1 MGMMSSEIGWKASTT
16 IAPRKAMGEGL
27 VTVTG
32 ASGYIGSHVVANLLA
47 RGRDVRA
54 TVRDTSDP
62 IKVDHLKELEIG
74 EGGSLEIVEMDLF
87 DVDSVHAA
95 IAGCTDL
102 IHTAAAVRISAK
114 DSQRQIV
121 DPSVVGTQNV
131 VEAVDATGTVERFVH
146 TSSTAAIRPM
156 RWRDGETLTTD
167 TWADDATLDGNPYG
181 LAKVEAERVVRKW
194 HAAKDIDD
202 RPHMVTIHPS
212 VVFGPP
218 MSKIHLRGSLAFV
231 MALVRREI
239 PVVLP
244 MQVNIVDVRDV
255 AEAHVRALT
264 RGEDAGRYLTVSG
277 DMQFKDISLAIRQ
290 AHPELKTP
298 TFTLPYPVALV
309 VSIFHKSLSLSWARQ
324 HLRRRLYWDATP
336 AERDL
341 GMSWRSPQE
350 ALLDSMPVILENGWA

>member
-1 MGMMSSEIGWKASTT
+1 
-16 IAPRKAMGEGL
+16 
-27 VTVTG
+27 
-32 ASGYIGSHVVANLLA
+32 
-47 RGRDVRA
+47 
-54 TVRDTSDP
+54 
-62 IKVDHLKELEIG
+62 
-74 EGGSLEIVEMDLF
+74 
-87 DVDSVHAA
+87 
-95 IAGCTDL
+95 
-102 IHTAAAVRISAK
+102 
-114 DSQRQIV
+114 
-121 DPSVVGTQNV
+121 
-131 VEAVDATGTVERFVH
+131 
-146 TSSTAAIRPM
+146 M
-156 RWRDGETLTTD
+156 RWEDGETLTTK
-167 TWADDATLDGNPYG
+167 TWADDATLEGNPYG
-181 LAKVEAERVVRKW
+181 LAKVEAERVVRNW
-194 HAAKDIDD
+194 HAASDPET

-264 RGEDAGRYLTVSG
+264 QGEDAGRYLTVSG
-277 DMQFKDISLAIRQ
+277 DMQFKDISLALRQ

-309 VSIFHKSLSLSWARQ
+309 VSIFHKRLSLAWARQ

-341 GMSWRSPQE
+341 GMAWRAPQD
-350 ALLDSMPVILENGWA
+350 ALLDSMPVILENDWA

>member
-1 MGMMSSEIGWKASTT
+1 MN
-16 IAPRKAMGEGL
+16 EGL

-32 ASGYIGSHVVANLLA
+32 ASGFIGSHIVANLLA
-47 RGRDVRA
+47 RGRAVRA
-54 TVRDTSDP
+54 TVRDSTDP
-62 IKVDHLKELEIG
+62 TKVDHLYALPVA
-74 EGGSLEIVEMDLF
+74 EGGSLEVVEMDLF
-87 DVDSVHAA
+87 EETSVNAT
-95 IAGCTDL
+95 IDGCTDL

-114 DSQRQIV
+114 DPQKQIV
-121 DPSVVGTQNV
+121 DPSVIGTQNV
-131 VEAVDATGTVERFVH
+131 VSAIDAAGTVRRFVH

-156 RWRDGETLTTD
+156 KWRDGETLTTE

-194 HAAKDIDD
+194 HASSDVET
-202 RPHMVTIHPS
+202 RPRIVTIHPS

-218 MSKIHLRGSLAFV
+218 MSKIHLRGSLSFV

-290 AHPELKTP
+290 AHPEIRTP
-298 TFTLPYPVALV
+298 TFTLPYPIALV
-309 VSIFHKSLSLSWARQ
+309 VSIFHRRLSLAWARQ

-336 AERDL
+336 AEKDL
-341 GMSWRSPQE
+341 GMSWRAPQE
-350 ALLDSMPVILENGWA
+350 ALLDSMPVILERGWA